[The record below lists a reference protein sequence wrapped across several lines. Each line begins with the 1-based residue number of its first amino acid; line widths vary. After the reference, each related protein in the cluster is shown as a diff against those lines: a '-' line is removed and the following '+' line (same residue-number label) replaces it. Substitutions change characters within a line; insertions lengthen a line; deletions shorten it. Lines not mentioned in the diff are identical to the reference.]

1 MAYSLI
7 TPNSVQFFELNLGDH
22 LGRGAT
28 ADVYKVSIEGHYYA
42 LKIYK
47 KPDEIN
53 WAKLKALS
61 ELGHDQEF
69 SFVKTHA
76 WPLGIVQ
83 KDQQSI
89 GFAMEL
95 FDLDSFKTVDHY
107 YDNILRAQISDTR
120 LLALPNLVLIAKN
133 LSLELGK
140 FHQNNIHLVDIKPQ
154 NIAINTVT
162 NEVIILDCDGLSFGK
177 DNVHYP
183 ADFVSA
189 DYIAPE
195 VTINKSPPQTLGL
208 GQDLYALSVLIFQ
221 ILNRGLH
228 PYSGV
233 SKVEIQVHTNDDKA
247 TLGNYYA
254 YGKIDNPAV
263 APHVS
268 SLHRHWENNILSALE
283 SCFTGSV
290 RTSAADWVQIF
301 EGIEHSKGYV
311 RCDKFQ
317 QDSLHIKFR
326 DKECLQCHLDGL
338 QITHTPPP
346 KPQKPSFDPLP
357 PPAPSKPPP
366 TVPKKAS
373 GFAKFLSA
381 SILVLIVW
389 AIFKNVE
396 TTNAQRTT
404 SPVTTVT
411 DTPGLVARNCYKNVK
426 FCNIEQLC
434 FLATTTI
441 NGRQSWIA
449 TTTTFSKY
457 VQEAKTRGLT
467 CGVKTSSN
475 SSSGKKVCSSNFP
488 QNCATDLLCARA
500 TILDGS
506 QRKWRIHY
514 YNQLYV
520 QEAKKRGLTCGVR
533 NVAVQP
539 SASSQSA
546 SFSCISAQPERCTDI
561 LLCGRATYFSS
572 GERKWQTGINS
583 SVFVREAK
591 KRGLTCGVRNVAVQ
605 PSASSQSA
613 SFSCISAQ
621 PERCTDILLCG
632 RATYFSSGERKWQ
645 TGSNSSVFV
654 REAKNRKLQC
664 GVTVGKPKYFENT
677 DFLGNDFNNTGIR
690 GISFAACV
698 DICKGREDCK
708 GISYVDEKKWC
719 WPKRAMNNRSIRSGI
734 TSMII
739 R

>member
-7 TPNSVQFFELNLGDH
+7 TPNSFQVFELDLGDH

-47 KPDEIN
+47 KPDKIN
-53 WAKLKALS
+53 WQKLKALT

-140 FHQNNIHLVDIKPQ
+140 FHQNNIHLIDIKPQ

-162 NEVIILDCDGLSFGK
+162 NEVIILDCDGFSFGK

-268 SLHRHWENNILSALE
+268 SLHRHWEDNILSALE

-290 RTSAADWVQIF
+290 RTSAAEWVQIF

-346 KPQKPSFDPLP
+346 KPQEPSFDPLP

-366 TVPKKAS
+366 TVPKKMS

-389 AIFKNVE
+389 AFFKNVE

-404 SPVTTVT
+404 SSVTTVT
-411 DTPGLVARNCYKNVK
+411 DTPGLVAKNCYENVK
-426 FCNIEQLC
+426 FCDKKQLC
-434 FLATTTI
+434 FLATTTV
-441 NGRQSWIA
+441 NGRSSWIT

-457 VQEAKTRGLT
+457 MQEAKKRGLT

-475 SSSGKKVCSSNFP
+475 SSSGKKVCSSTFP
-488 QNCATDLLCARA
+488 QNCSKDLLCARA

-514 YNQLYV
+514 FNRLYV
-520 QEAKKRGLTCGVR
+520 QEAKKRGLTCGVKISSNSSSGKKVCESWSPENCSVEILCARATSLFAGKNKWSEADIGRLYAQEAKKRGLTCDVR
-533 NVAVQP
+533 NDAYQP
-539 SASSQSA
+539 SE
-546 SFSCISAQPERCTDI
+546 SFSCNSANPDSCTDI
-561 LLCGRATYFSS
+561 LLCGRATYFKS
-572 GERKWQTGINS
+572 GSRKWQLGSNS
-583 SVFVREAK
+583 STFVREAK
-591 KRGLTCGVRNVAVQ
+591 KR
-605 PSASSQSA
+605 
-613 SFSCISAQ
+613 
-621 PERCTDILLCG
+621 
-632 RATYFSSGERKWQ
+632 
-645 TGSNSSVFV
+645 
-654 REAKNRKLQC
+654 KLHC
-664 GVTVGKPKYFENT
+664 GVTDEKPQYLRNT

-734 TSMII
+734 TSIII